1 MVCCSVLYIDPV
13 LLDSRGFVTDF
24 NFPIDK
30 NFELTFEYIF
40 KKKKIFLKVLYFILY
55 YS

>member
-24 NFPIDK
+24 KFPIDK

-40 KKKKIFLKVLYFILY
+40 KKKIFLKVLYFILY